1 MAEGILTML
10 TSDRIRCRVPARS
23 RDEVL
28 RLTGELLERAGLTE
42 PQYTVAMAEVVDE
55 LGPYMV
61 IAPGVALP
69 HARPERGVRKAG
81 LVLLTLAEPV
91 PFGQSQN
98 DPVWLAIGLAGTD
111 DHAHENAL
119 AEIALVLT
127 VPEAVEA
134 IRSANDADEI
144 LAAIRHAKNVEKR
157 LPTNKIAR

>member
-1 MAEGILTML
+1 MADGILTML
-10 TSDRIRCRVPARS
+10 TSERIRCHVPAGS
-23 RDEVL
+23 RDDVL

-42 PQYTVAMAEVVDE
+42 PRYTAAMAEVIDE
-55 LGPYMV
+55 LGPYIV

-69 HARPERGVRKAG
+69 HARPEHGVRKAG

-119 AEIALVLT
+119 TEIALVLT
-127 VPEAVEA
+127 MPEAMTA
-134 IRSANDADEI
+134 IRNAKDADEI
-144 LAAIRHAKNVEKR
+144 LAAIKQAKDGELTPPGK
-157 LPTNKIAR
+157 TIES

>member
-10 TSDRIRCRVPARS
+10 TRDRIRCRVPARS

-28 RLTGELLERAGLTE
+28 QLTGELLEDAGLTE
-42 PQYTVAMAEVVDE
+42 PRYTRAMAEVIDE
-55 LGPYMV
+55 LGPYIV

-91 PFGQSQN
+91 AFGDSEN

-111 DHAHENAL
+111 DRAHENAL
-119 AEIALVLT
+119 SEIALVLT
-127 VPEAVEA
+127 VPEAMDA

-144 LAAIRHAKNVEKR
+144 LAAIQHCKNLE
-157 LPTNKIAR
+157 PAMPNNQTE